1 MSAETPRDP
10 APTVYLNGRFLTQ
23 PVTGVQRY
31 AREVLHA
38 MDEALALAVDPPLRL
53 ELLTPPGAT
62 LPPLRRVSA
71 RAVGRLN
78 GHLWEQTELPWFSRD
93 GLLWSLASTGPLFK
107 TLQSITVH
115 DAAVVRMPHTYSR
128 AFRWW
133 YRLLLARLGPRL
145 PLVMS
150 VSRFSA
156 GEAMACFGVPAGRLR
171 VSLEGWQHTQRIEPD
186 TGIVER
192 HGLAGRPFVLVVSSP
207 TPNKN
212 FQAIVDALAAM
223 GAAAPVCVAVGAA
236 DPGVFRGA
244 RAVSGLLHVGRVSD
258 EQLLALYRAATCFVF
273 PSFYEGF
280 GLPPLEAMA
289 QGCPVIAS
297 NASAVKEVCG
307 DAALYFA
314 PDRPAELAARLLRV
328 LANPALRHRLSAA
341 GRERADGF
349 SWASAARTH
358 LDAMLELLGRPQ
370 PRPATAGLM
379 PALPKGTR

>member
-1 MSAETPRDP
+1 MQADRLADT

-31 AREVLHA
+31 AREVLAA
-38 MDEALALAVDPPLRL
+38 MDEALALSVEPPLKL
-53 ELLTPPGAT
+53 VLLTPPGTA
-62 LPPLRRVSA
+62 LPPLRHVTA
-71 RAVGRLN
+71 RAVGRLH
-78 GHLWEQTELPWFSRD
+78 GHAWEQLELPAHCR
-93 GLLWSLASTGPLFK
+93 GHLLWSLASTGPLFK
-107 TLQSITVH
+107 TLQSVTVH

-156 GEAMACFGVPAGRLR
+156 GEAMACFGVPADRLR
-171 VSLEGWQHTQRIEPD
+171 VSLEGWQHSQREQPD
-186 TGIVER
+186 DSILVR
-192 HGLAGRPFVLVVSSP
+192 HDLARRPFVLVVSSP

-212 FQAIVDALAAM
+212 FQAIVEALKSL

-244 RAVSGLLHVGRVSD
+244 AATTGLLHVGRVSD
-258 EQLLALYRAATCFVF
+258 AQLLALYRSAACFVF

-289 QGCPVIAS
+289 QGCPVLAS
-297 NASAVKEVCG
+297 TAAAVQEVCG

-314 PDRPAELAARLLRV
+314 PGRPADLAARLQRV
-328 LANPALRHRLSAA
+328 LANPALRARLSAA
-341 GRERADGF
+341 GRERARAF
-349 SWASAARTH
+349 SWAAAARTH
-358 LDAMLELLGRPQ
+358 LDAMLEVLVRSQ
-370 PRPATAGLM
+370 TSVARAG
-379 PALPKGTR
+379 PWTALPKEMR